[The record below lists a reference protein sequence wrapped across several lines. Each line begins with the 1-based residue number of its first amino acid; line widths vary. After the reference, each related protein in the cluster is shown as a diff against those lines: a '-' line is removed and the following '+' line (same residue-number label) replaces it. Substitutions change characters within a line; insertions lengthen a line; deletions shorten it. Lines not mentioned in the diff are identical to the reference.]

1 MQDFRALG
9 LLVIGTLAAT
19 ACGTDPAALIT
30 VDGIRADVS
39 ALSADSMEGRAPG
52 TPGEARAV
60 AYISAQFKAIGL
72 EPVAG
77 DSYSLPFEL
86 LGMKKN
92 GERSTIAI
100 TGPGGPLPI
109 TNDVNFTYW
118 STAGEATVDLRNVP
132 IIFVGYGVE
141 APEYDWDDYKGADVS
156 GKVLLF
162 LNDDPPVEENG
173 QALFGGP
180 ARTYYGRW
188 TYKFEQAARHGAA
201 GAIVIH
207 TTSSASYPFSVVGNS
222 GSRETWDRTYDLN
235 VLAWMDSTTSDR
247 VARSMGTTLTGL
259 FDMAKRR
266 DFSPTP
272 TGFRLTTHIET
283 TVRPVE
289 TRNVAGVLHGSDS
302 TLAAQNIV
310 FTAHYDHLGVNPSV
324 PGDDKIF
331 NGAWD
336 NAAGTASIMNIAKA
350 FVAAK
355 PRRSIMFVAVAAEE
369 GGTLGSAAF
378 VEHAPIP
385 LDQIVADFNVDMP
398 QIFGV
403 THDVAAIG
411 LDMSDLGTT
420 FKQVVEAEGLRATG
434 DPNPNAG
441 SFYRSDQ
448 VNFAKMGIPSLY
460 LQAGTDYVKPLTF
473 DPAEYREQHYH
484 QVSDELR
491 PEWNLEG
498 TVRDMR
504 VLFETALRVANTDAQ
519 PRWAPG
525 NEFESAWKAL
535 YGKQ

>member
-1 MQDFRALG
+1 MQDIRALG
-9 LLVIGTLAAT
+9 LLVLGTLAGT
-19 ACGTDPAALIT
+19 ACAADPSSLIT
-30 VDGIRADVS
+30 ADGIRADVS
-39 ALSADSMEGRAPG
+39 ALAADSMEGRAPG

-72 EPVAG
+72 EPTAG
-77 DSYSLPFEL
+77 DSYALPFEL

-92 GERSTIAI
+92 DERSTIAI

-109 TNDVNFTYW
+109 TNDVTFTYW

-132 IIFVGYGVE
+132 IVFVGYGVE
-141 APEYDWDDYKGADVS
+141 APEYEWDDYKGADVA

-162 LNDDPPVEENG
+162 LNNDPPVEENG

-188 TYKFEQAARHGAA
+188 TYKFEQAAKHGAA

-207 TTSSASYPFSVVGNS
+207 TTQSASYPFSVVGNT
-222 GSRETWDRTYDLN
+222 GSRENWDRTYDLDL
-235 VLAWMDSTTSDR
+235 LAWVDSTSSER
-247 VARSMGTTLTGL
+247 VARAMGTTLTGL

-266 DFSPTP
+266 DFSPKP

-283 TVRPVE
+283 TIHPVE
-289 TRNVAGVLHGSDS
+289 TSNVAGVLRGSDP

-310 FTAHYDHLGVNPSV
+310 FTAHYDHLGVNPAI

-336 NAAGTASIMNIAKA
+336 NASGTASIMNIAKA

-385 LDQIVADFNVDMP
+385 LNQIVADFNVDMP

-420 FKQVVEAEGLRATG
+420 FKEVAEKEGLRATG

-448 VNFAKMGIPSLY
+448 VNFAKMGVPSLY
-460 LQAGTDYVKPLTF
+460 LQAGTDYVTPLTF
-473 DPAEYREQHYH
+473 DPAAYEEQHYH
-484 QVSDELR
+484 QVSDELL
-491 PEWNLEG
+491 PEWNFEG

-504 VLFETALRVANTDAQ
+504 VLFKTALRVANADAQ
-519 PRWAPG
+519 PRWVPG
-525 NEFESAWKAL
+525 NEFESTWKAL